1 MREPDCVLVRVGEA
15 ALKSEQVQARWF
27 RILQENIQAALSAA
41 NVKAELETNPNRV
54 FVYTSQ
60 AAETM
65 AALSMVFGITSM
77 SPAWVTS
84 SKLEEISNL
93 ATDLA
98 KDVLNIDEK
107 HSFAIRAHRAGRH
120 EFTSKEVA
128 EAAGAAVKRVTGAK
142 VDLDEPGHEIE
153 IEVRS
158 RRSYIIVERMDGP
171 SGLPLGSGGKALAL
185 LHDRQDAIAAWL
197 VARRGIEL
205 VVMADAKGMG
215 FVEWLRSW
223 HVGKELKVIENI
235 SLQEAAKQEEIKAV
249 VMGEKTAVQHSG
261 QTGLLVLRPL
271 VGTGEEELEQT
282 AFRIKL
288 AKE

>member
-205 VVMADAKGMG
+205 VVMADAKGIE
-215 FVEWLRSW
+215 FVDWLRSW
-223 HVGKELKVIENI
+223 HVGRELKIIENI
-235 SLQEAAKQEEIKAV
+235 GLQEAAKQEEIKAV

>member
-27 RILQENIQAALSAA
+27 RILQENMKAALQAAG
-41 NVKAELETNPNRV
+41 VKAELETNPNRV

-60 AAETM
+60 FAETM

-84 SKLEEISNL
+84 SKLGEISNL
-93 ATDLA
+93 AADLA

-171 SGLPLGSGGKALAL
+171 SGLPLGSGGRAIAL

-205 VVMADAKGMG
+205 VVMADAKGKG
-215 FVEWLRSW
+215 FVEWLRRW
-223 HVGKELKVIENI
+223 HVGKELNVME
-235 SLQEAAKQEEIKAV
+235 SGDFQEAAKQEGLKAI
-249 VMGEKTAVQHSG
+249 VMSEKTAAKHLQ
-261 QTGLLVLRPL
+261 QAGLLVLRPL
-271 VGTGEEELEQT
+271 VGMGEEELEQM
-282 AFRIKL
+282 AGRIKL
-288 AKE
+288 PRE